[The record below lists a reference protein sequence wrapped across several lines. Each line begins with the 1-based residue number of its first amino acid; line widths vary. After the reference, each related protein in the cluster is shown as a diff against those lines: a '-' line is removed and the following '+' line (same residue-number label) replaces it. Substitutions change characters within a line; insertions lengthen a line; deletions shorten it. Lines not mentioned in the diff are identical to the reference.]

1 MNEAVVIGLMREAL
15 TTSLLV
21 GAPILAT
28 TLVIG
33 VVVSLIQAVTQV
45 NEATLTFVPK
55 LIGVFVAML
64 IFGPW
69 MMETLL
75 SFSAGLSQTPRAT
88 GAEMEAF
95 ALSPELTYTF
105 FLMLLRTSSMLV
117 AAPLL
122 SHKGIPAY
130 TKIGFAIFFSLCSC
144 RCRRTPRRLHRP
156 RSRRSLTTQR
166 ERSSSGLHWAW

>member
-1 MNEAVVIGLMREAL
+1 MNEAVVIGLMKEAL
-15 TTSLLV
+15 TVALLV

-28 TLVIG
+28 TLIIG

-75 SFSAGLSQTPRAT
+75 DFSAGL
-88 GAEMEAF
+88 F
-95 ALSPELTYTF
+95 AN
-105 FLMLLRTSSMLV
+105 
-117 AAPLL
+117 AANY
-122 SHKGIPAY
+122 G
-130 TKIGFAIFFSLCSC
+130 
-144 RCRRTPRRLHRP
+144 R
-156 RSRRSLTTQR
+156 
-166 ERSSSGLHWAW
+166 